1 MLDAVLLER
10 QGVVTATV
18 LTSEFL
24 EAGRQHAKN
33 YGMPEI
39 PLVPISH
46 PIANLGPEALRKKTE
61 AIFPEVLEALLRGA
75 AGPEAP
81 TATETE
87 PPA

>member
-10 QGVVTATV
+10 QGAVTATV
-18 LTSEFL
+18 VTSMFL

-39 PLVPISH
+39 PLIGIEH
-46 PIANLGPEALRKKTE
+46 PIANVGPEVLRKKTE
-61 AIFPEVLEALLRGA
+61 AIFPEILEALLRGA
-75 AGPEAP
+75 AGPAAP
-81 TATETE
+81 ATTG

>member
-10 QGVVTATV
+10 QGVVTALV

-39 PLVPISH
+39 PLIPIAHPIS
-46 PIANLGPEALRKKTE
+46 NLGPEALRKKTE
-61 AIFPEVLEALLRGA
+61 TIFPEVLDALLRGA
-75 AGPEAP
+75 AGPAAP
-81 TATETE
+81 AATE

>member
-1 MLDAVLLER
+1 VLDAVLLER

-18 LTSEFL
+18 LTSLFL
-24 EAGRQHAKN
+24 EAGGQHAKN

-39 PLVPISH
+39 PLIGIEH
-46 PIANLGPEALRKKTE
+46 PIANVGPEVLRKRTE

-75 AGPEAP
+75 AGP
-81 TATETE
+81 TAAAGME